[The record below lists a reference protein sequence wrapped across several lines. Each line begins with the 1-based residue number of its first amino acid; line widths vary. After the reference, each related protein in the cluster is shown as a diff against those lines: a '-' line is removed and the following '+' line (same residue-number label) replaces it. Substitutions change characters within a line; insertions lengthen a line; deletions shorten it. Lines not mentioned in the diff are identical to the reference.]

1 MIDELDDK
9 RDIKKYIRDTV
20 TYIINKKMNTLNNE
34 IYNMSS
40 KIDKNI
46 GLMTELI
53 NLLRLN
59 NNEKSSTSKILKNI
73 SAKSVELLKDIT
85 NDKNDLINME
95 FENDLSDVENIYT
108 IDGSIEKKNIPID
121 KKEKVEEKQI
131 KIQKP
136 KTKKISCGNAL
147 YKEVKEEDLNIDPDF
162 IKECLSMC
170 SLEGDVKLFKKMYID
185 DVEKTQYPIRHI
197 KKKYQYWL
205 NDKMNDDDSNGTYI
219 RNTIIK
225 NIEQCYL
232 SVNIYIDN
240 DTEMDDFIKNQ
251 EYITKLSE
259 QKYKE
264 QFLKKI
270 VGIITI

>member
-34 IYNMSS
+34 IGNISN

-46 GLMTELI
+46 ELTVELI
-53 NLLRLN
+53 NLLLLN
-59 NNEKSSTSKILKNI
+59 NSEKNSTSKILKNF
-73 SAKSVELLKDIT
+73 STKSVELLKDIS
-85 NDKNDLINME
+85 NDKNNLINME
-95 FENDLSDVENIYT
+95 FENDLSD
-108 IDGSIEKKNIPID
+108 IDHMLSTKDILIG
-121 KKEKVEEKQI
+121 KKEKEKIEEKPI

-136 KTKKISCGNAL
+136 KIKKISCGNAL
-147 YKEVKEEDLNIDPDF
+147 YKEVKVEDLNIDPDF
-162 IKECLSMC
+162 IKECLSTC

-219 RNTIIK
+219 KNTVIK

-240 DTEMDDFIKNQ
+240 DTEIDDFIKNQ

-264 QFLKKI
+264 LFLKKI